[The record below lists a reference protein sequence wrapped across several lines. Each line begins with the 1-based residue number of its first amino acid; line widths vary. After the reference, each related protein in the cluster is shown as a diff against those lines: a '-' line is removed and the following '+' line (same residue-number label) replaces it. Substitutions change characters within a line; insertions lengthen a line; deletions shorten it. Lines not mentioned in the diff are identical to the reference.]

1 MCLIPNKITKVI
13 KRYKAKLLNVVEVIL
28 TGFEGGI
35 ILGWAGF
42 FGSPE
47 SDSPQPTTF
56 LMVPHP
62 SEKTII
68 VQHR

>member
-1 MCLIPNKITKVI
+1 
-13 KRYKAKLLNVVEVIL
+13 LLNVVDVIL
-28 TGFEGGI
+28 TGLEGGI
-35 ILGWAGF
+35 ILGVEGL
-42 FGSPE
+42 FGLSE

-62 SEKTII
+62 SKKTII